1 MAKKYNELLVSELQA
16 KYNVLAEIDMKRHKN
31 IVIHIS
37 VFDEREMLDDIEEG
51 KK

>member
-16 KYNVLAEIDMKRHKN
+16 KYNVLADMDMKRHKN

-37 VFDEREMLDDIEEG
+37 VFDERQMLDDLENN
-51 KK
+51 K